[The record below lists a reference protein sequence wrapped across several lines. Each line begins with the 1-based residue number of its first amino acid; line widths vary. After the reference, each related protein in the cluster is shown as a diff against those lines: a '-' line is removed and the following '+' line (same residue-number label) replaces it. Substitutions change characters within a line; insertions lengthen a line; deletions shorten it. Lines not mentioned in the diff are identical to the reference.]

1 MKIGFIGLGIMGKPM
16 AKNLLKAGYTDL
28 LVNNRSQ
35 APVQELE
42 AAGAT
47 GATQQEIGAQC
58 DVVITMLPN
67 SPQVKEV
74 MLGENG
80 VASHMKPG
88 AVFIDC
94 SSINPVASKE
104 IYAALQKKGV
114 EMLDAPVSGGEP
126 KAIDGTLSFMVG
138 GKQEVFDA
146 YKPVLDAMGASTVR
160 CGEVGAGNTTKL
172 ANQIIVACNIQALA
186 EALTLA
192 QKAGVDPELVF
203 QAIKGGLAGSTVM
216 NAKAPMMIAGNDK
229 PGFKIDLHIKDL
241 NNVLDCA
248 HAVGAPVLLYNNPGR
263 VGYTMSAKLVEEL
276 AHNVPNIVGMKD
288 TSGDIT
294 QTSEFIRRTRD
305 VGFKV
310 FGGKDTL
317 LYASLCHGAVG
328 GVCTAANFMP
338 ELITDVYNKFA
349 AGDRTGSLEA
359 QFKLNPVRLSMDAA
373 SFPVAAKDMANLRGR
388 KVGVPYLPTLPTPEG
403 AAKQGFVTTM
413 TEAGLL

>member
-35 APVQELE
+35 ASVQELE
-42 AAGAT
+42 AVGAK

-80 VASHMKPG
+80 VVSHMKPG

-94 SSINPVASKE
+94 SSINPVASKK
-104 IYAALQKKGV
+104 IYAELQKKGV
-114 EMLDAPVSGGEP
+114 EM
-126 KAIDGTLSFMVG
+126 
-138 GKQEVFDA
+138 
-146 YKPVLDAMGASTVR
+146 LDAMGASTVR

-248 HAVGAPVLLYNNPGR
+248 HAVGAPVPMTAEVQEIMQWLHNHEGGQKDHSAIAQYYEYLTGIKIGR
-263 VGYTMSAKLVEEL
+263 
-276 AHNVPNIVGMKD
+276 
-288 TSGDIT
+288 
-294 QTSEFIRRTRD
+294 
-305 VGFKV
+305 
-310 FGGKDTL
+310 
-317 LYASLCHGAVG
+317 
-328 GVCTAANFMP
+328 
-338 ELITDVYNKFA
+338 
-349 AGDRTGSLEA
+349 
-359 QFKLNPVRLSMDAA
+359 
-373 SFPVAAKDMANLRGR
+373 
-388 KVGVPYLPTLPTPEG
+388 
-403 AAKQGFVTTM
+403 
-413 TEAGLL
+413 

>member
-35 APVQELE
+35 APVRELE
-42 AAGAT
+42 AAGAK

-74 MLGENG
+74 MLGANG

-104 IYAALQKKGV
+104 IAAALAEKNV

-138 GKQEVFDA
+138 GKQEVFDQ
-146 YKPVLDAMGASTVR
+146 YKELLSAMGSSVVR

-172 ANQIIVACNIQALA
+172 ANQI
-186 EALTLA
+186 
-192 QKAGVDPELVF
+192 
-203 QAIKGGLAGSTVM
+203 
-216 NAKAPMMIAGNDK
+216 IAGNDK

-248 HAVGAPVLLYNNPGR
+248 HAVGAPVPMTAEVQEIMQWLHNHEGGQKDHSAIAQYYEYLTGIKIGR
-263 VGYTMSAKLVEEL
+263 
-276 AHNVPNIVGMKD
+276 
-288 TSGDIT
+288 
-294 QTSEFIRRTRD
+294 
-305 VGFKV
+305 
-310 FGGKDTL
+310 
-317 LYASLCHGAVG
+317 
-328 GVCTAANFMP
+328 
-338 ELITDVYNKFA
+338 
-349 AGDRTGSLEA
+349 
-359 QFKLNPVRLSMDAA
+359 
-373 SFPVAAKDMANLRGR
+373 
-388 KVGVPYLPTLPTPEG
+388 
-403 AAKQGFVTTM
+403 
-413 TEAGLL
+413 